1 MAQTAQR
8 DLISLLVQDHR
19 EVEELLVRLEE
30 LSDDDSDPDASGE
43 RGEARTVAGQVL
55 VELTGHWA
63 AGERYLYP
71 LVRDRVPGGAG
82 MLDRDAPELA
92 ETEDDLRA
100 LDRLDPRQ
108 GEFWERLAVLTD
120 RVRAHVRD
128 EEIELFPLVRETVP
142 RKVLVE
148 LAMVAGATQP
158 QTSRGVVDA

>member
-1 MAQTAQR
+1 MTQTAQR
-8 DLISLLVQDHR
+8 DLISLLIQDHR

-30 LSDDDSDPDASGE
+30 LSDAGDDATGG
-43 RGEARTVAGQVL
+43 RGEAHTVAGQVL

-63 AGERYLYP
+63 YEERYLYP

-82 MLDRDAPELA
+82 MLDREAPEQA
-92 ETEDDLRA
+92 EAQDDLRA

-108 GEFWERLAVLTD
+108 GEFWSRLAVLTD

-158 QTSRGVVDA
+158 LTSRGVVDA